1 MIIMNEAQL
10 KSTIERR
17 KGSTSYSIWTIGIT
31 NDPERRKNEHENEGK
46 NVKYWSHW
54 TADSESIARKVE
66 QHFLDKGMKG
76 GGGGGENP
84 RYVYVF

>member
-1 MIIMNEAQL
+1 MNEDQL
-10 KSTIERR
+10 KSAIERK

-31 NDPERRKNEHENEGK
+31 NDPERRKNEHKNEGK
-46 NVKYWSHW
+46 DVRYWSHW

-66 QHFLDKGMKG
+66 QHFLGKGMKG

>member
-1 MIIMNEAQL
+1 MNEAQL
-10 KSTIERR
+10 KSAIERK

-31 NDPERRKNEHENEGK
+31 NDPERRKNEHENEGE
-46 NVKYWSHW
+46 NVTHWSHW
-54 TADSESIARKVE
+54 RADSESIARKVE
-66 QHFLDKGMKG
+66 GHFLDKGMKG

>member
-1 MIIMNEAQL
+1 MKESEIINA
-10 KSTIERR
+10 IEKRVQSA
-17 KGSTSYSIWTIGIT
+17 KTKKYSIWTIGIT
-31 NDPERRKNEHENEGK
+31 NDPKRRRDEHENDGK